1 MKKVLWLAKRDTHR
15 RVLTAADFKQLGVD
29 HPSDET
35 FSKENHFTVLM
46 EDDACDTL
54 ASKLPDEFVVLTA
67 PSDVVEVETEEGSSE
82 PTESSTADQSDQAQ
96 PEGSSSESVGDE
108 QTEGESSPSKSRR
121 KS

>member
-1 MKKVLWLAKRDTHR
+1 MKKVRWLAPRETYR
-15 RVLTAADFKQLGVD
+15 RVLRVADFKTLGVD
-29 HPSDET
+29 HAQDET
-35 FSKENHFTVLM
+35 FSKENNFTVLM

-54 ASKLPDEFVVLTA
+54 ASKLPDEFVVLIA
-67 PSDVVEVETEEGSSE
+67 PRDVVEVATEEGSSDATDE
-82 PTESSTADQSDQAQ
+82 STADQSDQAQ